1 MMSADRPMNEYEGA
15 LFEAF
20 VALSQTLLE
29 SSSVSESELLN
40 RLSEVRRDSERMGR
54 SRAAATLGLIIK
66 FLGEPSRHV
75 IASSAA
81 AP

>member
-1 MMSADRPMNEYEGA
+1 
-15 LFEAF
+15 
-20 VALSQTLLE
+20 
-29 SSSVSESELLN
+29 
-40 RLSEVRRDSERMGR
+40 MGR